1 VNRKIADEA
10 FARKMQ
16 EKERRPRREI
26 NMPLNRKIGLY

>member
-16 EKERRPRREI
+16 EKEEKAKEG
-26 NMPLNRKIGLY
+26 N